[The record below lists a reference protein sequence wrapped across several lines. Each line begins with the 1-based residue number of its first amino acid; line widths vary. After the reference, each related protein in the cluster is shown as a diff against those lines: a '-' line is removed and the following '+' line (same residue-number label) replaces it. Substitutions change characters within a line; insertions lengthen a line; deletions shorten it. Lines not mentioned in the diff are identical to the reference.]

1 MRALRLALVVAAAL
15 ACSGCWAV
23 AVGGAA
29 AAGYYIGKDERPAEV
44 IASDARIT
52 STVKTRLVG
61 DKYVDAL
68 QVNVDTYDGVVT
80 LEGRV
85 TNNTAR
91 EQAGRLAAAVSG
103 VKSVDNRIEV
113 VRPEKTQESE

>member
-1 MRALRLALVVAAAL
+1 MRALLVVVTAL

-29 AAGYYIGKDERPAEV
+29 AAGYYIGKDDRSPEV
-44 IASDARIT
+44 IAQDARIT
-52 STVKTRLVG
+52 SSVKTRLVG

-68 QVNVDTYDGVVT
+68 QVNVDTYEGVVT
-80 LEGRV
+80 LRGQV
-85 TNNTAR
+85 TNRTAR
-91 EQAGRLAAAVSG
+91 DQAARLAGAVSG

-113 VRPEKTQESE
+113 VPPEKTQESE